1 MKSMRARVF
10 ALLLVAGLA
19 PAAAAADAAGGK
31 KKEQAAAPAA
41 ASPYHAVFGSER
53 ASQDA
58 RSVADWVVVSADN
71 ENLPFAILDKKD
83 AKVFVFHPDGRL
95 RGAAPALLGVGR
107 GDVALPGIGARE
119 LSNIAPNDRVTQAGR
134 FVVDLGLDHHGDDVL
149 WLDYE
154 GGLAMHRV
162 ITSNVK
168 ERRAHRLATPS
179 PLDNRISYG
188 CINLPV
194 KFYEQ
199 VVQPAF
205 TGTKGIV
212 YVLPETRQAR
222 EFFASGEAPNTL
234 ARPMVVVDRPATK
247 SGATGN

>member
-1 MKSMRARVF
+1 MNTMRAWAL
-10 ALLLVAGLA
+10 ALLLAAGLV
-19 PAAAAADAAGGK
+19 PAAAV
-31 KKEQAAAPAA
+31 
-41 ASPYHAVFGSER
+41 ASPEHAAFGKER

-58 RSVADWVVVSADN
+58 RGVADWVVVSRDN
-71 ENLPFAILDKKD
+71 DNLPFAILDKKD

-95 RGAAPALLGVGR
+95 RGAAPALLGLGR

-119 LSNIAPNDRVTQAGR
+119 LSKIAPNDRVTQAGR
-134 FVVDLGLDHHGDDVL
+134 FVADLGLDHHGDDVL

-162 ITSNVK
+162 ITSNAK
-168 ERRAHRLATPS
+168 ERRAQRLATPT
-179 PLDNRISYG
+179 PLDNRISFG

-199 VVQPAF
+199 VLAPAF

-212 YVLPETRQAR
+212 YVLPETREAR
-222 EFFASGEAPNTL
+222 AFFASGEAPNTL
-234 ARPMVVVDRPATK
+234 ARPMVVVTQPNPK